1 MFTSNIMETMEIK
14 IAMDM
19 TLFMYATTVQRMNL
33 IRLSQTEKEKNGNV
47 ILIIF
52 NLLSYTHSKWGE
64 LVKLN
69 RTWSLKISDSS
80 HDNWKSS
87 CHRAR
92 DVCQD
97 RWDTTDD
104 HMLTIMSFMWENN
117 GQKLSLCCKLEWQ
130 DIKSSLN
137 WFCWIHKVCKSV
149 FVALQKCFL

>member
-69 RTWSLKISDSS
+69 RT
-80 HDNWKSS
+80 
-87 CHRAR
+87 
-92 DVCQD
+92 
-97 RWDTTDD
+97 
-104 HMLTIMSFMWENN
+104 
-117 GQKLSLCCKLEWQ
+117 
-130 DIKSSLN
+130 
-137 WFCWIHKVCKSV
+137 
-149 FVALQKCFL
+149 